1 MQFSNSPL
9 AKRLNDMNK
18 DAYTKA
24 FLQAAEIPLTE
35 KNIKEYK
42 AVWWWSFRKK
52 EQGGLRLTEQ
62 ALEFIEEHAKIKT
75 YKIEFPKEFAFT
87 PQVLLWLDNYI
98 DSPFFVN
105 KKHIIVMKEKAAF
118 ELYLLSGDVRKLGH
132 NRAMS
137 KRLSQEST
145 PE

>member
-1 MQFSNSPL
+1 
-9 AKRLNDMNK
+9 MNK

-24 FLQAAEIPLTE
+24 FLQAAEIPVTE
-35 KNIKEYK
+35 KTIKEYK
-42 AVWWWSFRKK
+42 AVWWWSFRNKK
-52 EQGGLRLTEQ
+52 QGGLRLTDQ
-62 ALEFIEEHAKIKT
+62 ALKFIEEYAKIKT

-105 KKHIIVMKEKAAF
+105 KKHIVVMKEKAAF

>member
-1 MQFSNSPL
+1 LQFSNSLP

-24 FLQAAEIPLTE
+24 FLQAAEIPVTE
-35 KNIKEYK
+35 KTIKEYK
-42 AVWWWSFRKK
+42 AVWWWSFRNKK
-52 EQGGLRLTEQ
+52 QGGLRLTDQ
-62 ALEFIEEHAKIKT
+62 ALKFIDEYAKIKT

>member
-1 MQFSNSPL
+1 
-9 AKRLNDMNK
+9 MNK

-24 FLQAAEIPLTE
+24 FLQAAELPVNE
-35 KNIKEYK
+35 KNIKDYK

-52 EQGGLRLTEQ
+52 NQGGLRLTEQ

-132 NRAMS
+132 SRAMS